1 MTSAQEVNAMKYEEL
16 YGYVKEAV
24 FRSMS
29 CGVKV
34 TKVVLSDRFEKECRE
49 RHKALTG
56 EEIIKT
62 FFGIPV
68 EFANLPDYLNFYT
81 ESEVLP

>member
-1 MTSAQEVNAMKYEEL
+1 MTYEEL
-16 YGYVKEAV
+16 YSYVQEAV
-24 FRSMS
+24 FCSLD

-49 RHKALTG
+49 RHKALIGVET
-56 EEIIKT
+56 IKT

-68 EFANLPDYLNFYT
+68 EFADLPEYLNFYT